1 MVEAYAL
8 LGGLD
13 ALRHLLLLGD
23 FRRLGAGHLVEL
35 AADASF
41 IVWMHA
47 SEMGELP
54 LDDFMRHTP
63 HGLRHVEIEP
73 RLLSGIEQIE
83 QRRDLLVV
91 VVAVAVM

>member
-1 MVEAYAL
+1 MERSPRASLQLLTSSKRDEPARGNRHAPVLVEAYAL

-23 FRRLGAGHLVEL
+23 LGRLGAGHLVEF

-54 LDDFMRHTP
+54 LDDFMLHMASAT
-63 HGLRHVEIEP
+63 LR
-73 RLLSGIEQIE
+73 
-83 QRRDLLVV
+83 
-91 VVAVAVM
+91 